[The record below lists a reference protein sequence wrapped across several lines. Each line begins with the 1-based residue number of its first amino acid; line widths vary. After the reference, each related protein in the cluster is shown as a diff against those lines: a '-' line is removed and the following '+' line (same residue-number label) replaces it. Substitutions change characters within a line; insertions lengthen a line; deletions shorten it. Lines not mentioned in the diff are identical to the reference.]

1 MDPLVSQPA
10 LALRT
15 RCAVA
20 ADAPLL
26 VALSGGADSVALLH
40 LLRAAG
46 HPVEAAHCHF
56 HLRGAESDRD
66 AAFVADLCRRLGVR
80 LHRADF
86 DTRAEAR
93 RRGVSIET
101 AARDLRYAWFDSL
114 LDERA
119 LAAVA
124 VAHHRD
130 DNAETLLLHLVRG
143 AGLHGLSGM
152 AWRRGR
158 VVRPL
163 LGVSRQELEAYLR
176 RIGQDYVTDS
186 TNLIPDVRRNRIRL
200 EVLPQLRQLNPA
212 IDRVLAETARRMAE
226 TEQIFDRAVAEA
238 RRRVCTE
245 ADGGL
250 DIRLAALRAEPAPAT
265 LLHEWLAPYGY
276 RPEQTAD
283 ALAHADDCG
292 TARYDSGAWTLV
304 RDRGFL
310 RLRRRPER
318 FAPFVLDH
326 EGLYPLPGG
335 RQLRLARL
343 SRQAL
348 GLIPR
353 DAATACLDAVRV
365 GRLICRPVERGDRF
379 QPYGMRGPKLVS
391 DYLTDRKRSPLAKA
405 AACVVCS
412 DETIAW
418 LVGERPDQRFT
429 LTDRTQDVVVLTLE
443 RTDGNGARPRT
454 NA

>member
-1 MDPLVSQPA
+1 MDPLVSQTA

-101 AARDLRYAWFDSL
+101 AARDLRYAWFDRL

-238 RRRVCTE
+238 VARVSKE
-245 ADGGL
+245 SGGVVEV
-250 DIRLAALRAEPAPAT
+250 D
-265 LLHEWLAPYGY
+265 
-276 RPEQTAD
+276 
-283 ALAHADDCG
+283 
-292 TARYDSGAWTLV
+292 V
-304 RDRGFL
+304 
-310 RLRRRPER
+310 
-318 FAPFVLDH
+318 
-326 EGLYPLPGG
+326 
-335 RQLRLARL
+335 ARL
-343 SRQAL
+343 SGEPSPESVLFEILSRHGFTPQQV
-348 GLIPR
+348 GQVCG
-353 DAATACLDAVRV
+353 CLDAPTGRMYSSPTHDLLFDR
-365 GRLICRPVERGDRF
+365 GRLLIAERRESPKPLVIPEPGLYAMADGRRLRVAREPLGEGFAIPRTGLEAAVDASKVAFPLVLRPVGQGDRF
-379 QPYGMRGPKLVS
+379 VPFGMKGSKLVS
-391 DYLTDRKRSPLAKA
+391 DYLTDRKANVFEKRSQLMLTDA
-405 AACVVCS
+405 AGQAV
-412 DETIAW
+412 W
-418 LVGERPDQRFT
+418 LVGERVDNRCRIT
-429 LTDRTQDVVVLTLE
+429 GSTAEAIVVGVE
-443 RTDGNGARPRT
+443 
-454 NA
+454 